1 MSQAQNPKLRGI
13 IDVMYRATARIGS
26 GSTADA
32 IRYERTTGQML
43 SQAGHSIKGRETI
56 RALESLIRSGKL
68 NPAETNIAKF
78 IINDLKSALAT
89 PTNPLSI
96 K

>member
-1 MSQAQNPKLRGI
+1 
-13 IDVMYRATARIGS
+13 MYRATARIGS

-32 IRYERTTGQML
+32 IRYERATGQML
-43 SQAGHSIKGRETI
+43 SNAGHSIKGRETV
-56 RALESLIRSGKL
+56 RALEKLINSGKL
-68 NPAETNIAKF
+68 NPTDIARF
-78 IINDLKSALAT
+78 IMNDLKSALAT

>member
-1 MSQAQNPKLRGI
+1 
-13 IDVMYRATARIGS
+13 MYRAAARIGS

-43 SQAGHSIKGRETI
+43 SNAGHSIKGRETI
-56 RALESLIRSGKL
+56 RALENLIRSGKL
-68 NPAETNIAKF
+68 NPTESNIARW
-78 IINDLKSALAT
+78 IINDLKDALAT